1 MMRAS
6 LLSALV
12 AVVDAHGRLT
22 VPASRDAL
30 ANSAIHLQNQPIAGG
45 ATANAFAC
53 RQSTGAAPA
62 LTVASGGTV
71 DMTWSFSAAHVGDCA
86 AYLSYDA
93 ANAAAETA
101 TWFKIAN
108 LRTCEVQN
116 NQIVKVTIPSGLPA
130 STHAVLRWE
139 WYALHQAPGTIEFYS
154 QCADI
159 EITSAV
165 AAGGALPTPRCPAPG
180 WLPSTSGA
188 SQDNYRY
195 AFGGGGAQ
203 FITGPKI
210 ATFETTPT
218 ACATP
223 STYKC
228 PFDDATCDCG
238 ASSASKSTCPGYT
251 PPAGGTAPPSMP
263 PTTIASC
270 SAFPN
275 TDCQT
280 HTVASGDTLSA
291 IVGASKWASAPY
303 TVATVAQVVAINGL
317 ADANVLDIGD
327 LLVIPQPGCCD
338 SSEAQPI
345 SVFVPE
351 GSSSA
356 SSSASADADAEAK
369 AKEAGAAAAIVI
381 LSLLLAFVTVVAGGA
396 IVAAVYLLVL
406 YKGANSSAA
415 PPASQAGPPQLPPQ
429 KPGKTLREV

>member
-1 MMRAS
+1 M
-6 LLSALV
+6 
-12 AVVDAHGRLT
+12 GQQPT
-22 VPASRDAL
+22 V
-30 ANSAIHLQNQPIAGG
+30 
-45 ATANAFAC
+45 
-53 RQSTGAAPA
+53 
-62 LTVASGGTV
+62 TVASGGTI
-71 DMTWSFSAAHVGDCA
+71 DMTWAFSAAHVGDCA

-93 ANAAAETA
+93 AGTAAETA

-116 NQIVKVTIPSGLPA
+116 NQVVKVTIPSGLPA

-159 EITSAV
+159 AITSAV
-165 AAGGALPTPRCPAPG
+165 AAGSALPTPRCPAPG

-188 SQDNYRY
+188 SNNNYRY

-210 ATFETTPT
+210 ATFEATPT
-218 ACATP
+218 ACASPT
-223 STYKC
+223 TYKC

-238 ASSASKSTCPGYT
+238 ASSASKPTCPGYT

-275 TDCQT
+275 ADCQT
-280 HTVASGDTLSA
+280 HIVVSGDTLSA

-317 ADANVLDIGD
+317 ADANLLDIGD

-338 SSEAQPI
+338 SSEANPI

-351 GSSSA
+351 GSA
-356 SSSASADADAEAK
+356 SSSTGTSASADADAAAK
-369 AKEAGAAAAIVI
+369 AKEASAAVAIVI
-381 LSLLLAFVTVVAGGA
+381 LSLLLAFVTLVAGGA

-406 YKGANSSAA
+406 YKGANSGA
-415 PPASQAGPPQLPPQ
+415 PALPDRPPQ
-429 KPGKTLREV
+429 KPGKSLRGV